1 MAKKRRKKR
10 NLPIEQTEKKGVS
23 KTALLLLFALVGTTV
38 AAFAIYRALMRG
50 PYFRVT
56 LIAYMAIG
64 GLSAVG
70 YVLYNRGFSR
80 RGVTADMLPYDWSD
94 EQKEAYIED
103 GARRMD
109 QSRWLLILAFAI
121 FATLAFDIIELYM
134 FPMIQGI
141 LGIAS

>member
-1 MAKKRRKKR
+1 
-10 NLPIEQTEKKGVS
+10 
-23 KTALLLLFALVGTTV
+23 
-38 AAFAIYRALMRG
+38 
-50 PYFRVT
+50 
-56 LIAYMAIG
+56 MAIG

-80 RGVTADMLPYDWSD
+80 RGVTADMLPSDWSD